1 MEMFRVSR
9 LLLIAIPLFMWGC
22 ASGPAISVN
31 QDPEADFTA
40 YATYQ
45 YASDL
50 GTDRGGYST
59 LITRYFKDAIDR
71 EMQARGYQPE
81 ESGADLIVNFNARV
95 EDRTDVV
102 SRPVPSYGY
111 YGYRYGLY
119 GAWPMYANDVST
131 VHYQVG
137 TANVDI
143 VDVDSRQLIWEGVA
157 VGRLGNRIKED
168 PAGAIS
174 DTIAEIFT
182 RYPVPVPEPEAE

>member
-1 MEMFRVSR
+1 MDSLRNR
-9 LLLIAIPLFMWGC
+9 LILLIAISLVVSGC

-31 QDPEADFTA
+31 QDPDADFTA
-40 YATYQ
+40 YQTYR

-71 EMQARGYQPE
+71 EMQNRGYLLE
-81 ESGADLIVNFNARV
+81 ESEADLLVNFNARV

-102 SRPVPSYGY
+102 SRPTPSYGY

-119 GAWPMYANDVST
+119 GAWPMYDNEVTT

-143 VDVDSRQLIWEGVA
+143 VDVGSNQLIWEGVA
-157 VGRLGNRIKED
+157 VGRLGSRIEED
-168 PAGAIS
+168 PAGAIG

-182 RYPVPVPEPEAE
+182 RYPVPAPEAGE